1 MYKEQFALLDKK
13 FYVEKINEEIEEIV
27 KQINQNKKDAKHI
40 TRTINKYPYLSPETV
55 KIMEQYRAKLRNK
68 NATLLRRFRLLEQDL
83 IDINNR

>member
-13 FYVEKINEEIEEIV
+13 FYVDKINEEIEEII
-27 KQINQNKKDAKHI
+27 KQMNQNKEDAKHI
-40 TRTINKYPYLSPETV
+40 TRTIKSYPYLSPETV
-55 KIMEQYRAKLRNK
+55 KIMEKYRTKLRNK